1 MVFKIKNSSKEQLK
15 GWRLIG
21 NGVVIH
27 WEKIDEDLSV
37 EGFLA
42 V

>member
-1 MVFKIKNSSKEQLK
+1 LKN
-15 GWRLIG
+15 WRLIG
-21 NGVVIH
+21 NGVGIH
-27 WEKIDEDLSV
+27 REEIDEDLSV